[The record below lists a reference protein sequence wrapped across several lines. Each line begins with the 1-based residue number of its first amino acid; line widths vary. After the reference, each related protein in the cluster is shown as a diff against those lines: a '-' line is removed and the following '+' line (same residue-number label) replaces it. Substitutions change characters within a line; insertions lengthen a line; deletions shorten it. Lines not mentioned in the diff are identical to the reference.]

1 MNLNLKSDSTVIE
14 VSRSTQL
21 FLNKVMMGVRQVYLP
36 LKLTMIMTQLLPI
49 ISAKKHVVIGLMQAC
64 SKQIS
69 WPKRIQS
76 SKLNDEK
83 ESSSLNLHLLHL
95 HL

>member
-1 MNLNLKSDSTVIE
+1 M
-14 VSRSTQL
+14 
-21 FLNKVMMGVRQVYLP
+21 RQ
-36 LKLTMIMTQLLPI
+36 MLPI
-49 ISAKKHVVIGLMQAC
+49 ILANKHVVIGLMQAC